1 MASRPG
7 VVFPESMK
15 DFLAN
20 PVQIQFETM
29 PTDSD
34 PTAFFVDSSAP
45 VDSAASANSFPV
57 GSVPVGQIL
66 HPKIIMPFAQ
76 QVGELSFSE
85 KVPDLFIG
93 TCPPMLSDLI
103 TGLDRINST
112 IAECIELSVALRETR
127 SAQGPSRVTSS
138 LRNSASEYST

>member
-1 MASRPG
+1 
-7 VVFPESMK
+7 
-15 DFLAN
+15 
-20 PVQIQFETM
+20 
-29 PTDSD
+29 
-34 PTAFFVDSSAP
+34 
-45 VDSAASANSFPV
+45 
-57 GSVPVGQIL
+57 
-66 HPKIIMPFAQ
+66 MPFAQ

-103 TGLDRINST
+103 TGSDRINST